1 MPIVRQLGG
10 KTSKAHGGPG
20 KGDPRIMNSDLL
32 IIAAALR
39 VRILSVEVEKEEEG
53 FKCIFLMNILRYLV
67 T

>member
-32 IIAAALR
+32 VIAAALR
-39 VRILSVEVEKEEEG
+39 TRIVSVEVEKEEEG

>member
-39 VRILSVEVEKEEEG
+39 ARILSVEVEKEEEG